1 MSHHR
6 KMGWKALRVKRFP
19 PVVAAVPLRKRA
31 DVAPASACSGELQ
44 LAVQTR
50 GLKPT
55 AAR

>member
-1 MSHHR
+1 MSHQR
-6 KMGWKALRVKRFP
+6 KKGWKALRVKRFP
-19 PVVAAVPLRKRA
+19 PAVAAIPPRKRA
-31 DVAPASACSGELQ
+31 DVAHASACGGELQ